1 MNSVSYSKP
10 GYTSIVC
17 SKISNIPYNLI
28 FTTKFN
34 DSSISITI
42 ISWDYLNLSL
52 ANEYVG
58 DVTIPTQVI
67 KYDQI
72 FLQPDQPIGLQY
84 SHQIKLLKLLFFIGH
99 NVFDVT
105 LTSVDTE
112 TIPRRDQRENVQ
124 ITDNR

>member
-1 MNSVSYSKP
+1 M
-10 GYTSIVC
+10 
-17 SKISNIPYNLI
+17 IPLW
-28 FTTKFN
+28 
-34 DSSISITI
+34 ISITI
-42 ISWDYLNLSL
+42 ISWDYLYLSL

-67 KYDQI
+67 KHDHI

-84 SHQIKLLKLLFFIGH
+84 SHQIKWLKLKVLFFIGH

-105 LTSVDTE
+105 PTDNFHYYGQSVDTE

-124 ITDNR
+124 INDNR